1 MPGCAGTVAVAEER
15 ESGREIPSTPTKVRG
30 RKISRCGKPYL
41 DSAERDNAAIGQI
54 QNGDREG
61 LVHLFER
68 YSRPVLRLATRIL
81 RDPADAQEVLQ
92 EVFLYIHKR
101 SCIFDPAKGSVG
113 SWVLQQAHSRSLN
126 RWNQKHSG
134 VYGGGVAIETI
145 RGLADP
151 EGGPHRLVERL
162 TARQIVCPLLGQLT
176 HDQRETLRLY
186 FVDGY
191 TLREIGEIRK
201 QGERNS
207 RHHYYRGIEKLRRIL
222 AEGSRLV
229 GAEASQD
236 NGRLPTV
243 P

>member
-1 MPGCAGTVAVAEER
+1 MPSCAGSVVAAEYPEGRR
-15 ESGREIPSTPTKVRG
+15 ELPSTPTKGRG

-41 DSAERDNAAIGQI
+41 DSTERDNAAIRQI
-54 QNGDREG
+54 QNGDKEG

-134 VYGGGVAIETI
+134 VFGGGVGIDTI

-151 EGGPHRLVERL
+151 EGRPERLVERL
-162 TARQIVCPLLGQLT
+162 SARQIVCPLLGELT

-191 TLREIGEIRK
+191 TLREISEIRK
-201 QGERNS
+201 QSERNT
-207 RHHYYRGIEKLRRIL
+207 RHHYYRGIDRLRKMI
-222 AEGSRLV
+222 AEESSMVRADTSPDDG
-229 GAEASQD
+229 E
-236 NGRLPTV
+236 LPVV